1 MSKSVLVIGGGVS
14 GLSCAIRCLRYGY
27 EVTVLEKNPCLGG
40 NLTGWHKNECYIDN
54 CIHWLNGTKDGN
66 DVNKLWKEVG
76 AIDEHTRFFES
87 KYFYVSSFGNEYFGL
102 GKNLDETQTAML
114 SCCNGDER
122 AIKKF
127 VTACKMCCKLLG
139 CDNAALKAFYS
150 LRLFGI
156 YRNETLTQV
165 AASCKTERLKRFF
178 TDFILGEYSVY
189 TLLFAYCSFV
199 IGDGKVPLDGSLNM
213 AKRIGDKFAICG
225 GKAETRCKAV
235 AVNIDGGNATS
246 VLTADGRTFSAD
258 AFVFACDPKITF
270 SLLGGY
276 MPKKMKN
283 LYADRRAYPIISS
296 FHVAYKVNLPS
307 VNVPDSFVFECEPII
322 IGASKID
329 RLMLKNYDYGFDF
342 APQDSCVI
350 QIFILQREC
359 DYDYF
364 ELLPL
369 EEYEKEKQRIAR
381 QITNALVNRFAFL
394 AGKIK
399 ILDCWTPLT
408 YNHFFGAYKGS
419 YMSFGIGH
427 KAILSRV
434 NSKID
439 GLNNCFLATQWQS
452 LFGGLPNALT
462 LGAACADA
470 IKKEERSG

>member
-1 MSKSVLVIGGGVS
+1 
-14 GLSCAIRCLRYGY
+14 
-27 EVTVLEKNPCLGG
+27 
-40 NLTGWHKNECYIDN
+40 
-54 CIHWLNGTKDGN
+54 
-66 DVNKLWKEVG
+66 
-76 AIDEHTRFFES
+76 
-87 KYFYVSSFGNEYFGL
+87 
-102 GKNLDETQTAML
+102 
-114 SCCNGDER
+114 
-122 AIKKF
+122 
-127 VTACKMCCKLLG
+127 
-139 CDNAALKAFYS
+139 
-150 LRLFGI
+150 
-156 YRNETLTQV
+156 
-165 AASCKTERLKRFF
+165 
-178 TDFILGEYSVY
+178 
-189 TLLFAYCSFV
+189 
-199 IGDGKVPLDGSLNM
+199 
-213 AKRIGDKFAICG
+213 
-225 GKAETRCKAV
+225 
-235 AVNIDGGNATS
+235 
-246 VLTADGRTFSAD
+246 
-258 AFVFACDPKITF
+258 
-270 SLLGGY
+270 
-276 MPKKMKN
+276 MKN